1 MVAVVAVAVTIVITH
16 RGQASQPMHAA
27 LGAVPGVGASEEVV
41 KFQRNR
47 AFGAFP

>member
-1 MVAVVAVAVTIVITH
+1 MAVAVAIVIAH
-16 RGQASQPMHAA
+16 PGGQASQPMHAA

-41 KFQRNR
+41 KFQRKC